1 MLVRSIVR
9 IAVIASRPCGA
20 GFSLRGTSVPL
31 ERRAGTC
38 GGLKTRPTFCHR
50 ILRASIGENR
60 FAMPTSPLGRLTV
73 MEPLNYGSTETALAP
88 TKRWILSNRILL
100 ATWR

>member
-1 MLVRSIVR
+1 MTRSHTKLVGR
-9 IAVIASRPCGA
+9 ALACAGLQSR
-20 GFSLRGTSVPL
+20 LRGAQEPVV
-31 ERRAGTC
+31 

-50 ILRASIGENR
+50 ILRDSIGENR

-73 MEPLNYGSTETALAP
+73 MEPLNYGSTETAPAP